1 MKLEYKQNGD
11 YKLPNL
17 EIKNNTIKGKINRF
31 GLLRLEYIKNNKK
44 SLYTTLLMKNELNNY
59 LVSVSNEAEI
69 MFNNIMNDY
78 INNDIKLSEKNKSEN
93 QLEWTKLMNNYK
105 QSAEEIIKKELI
117 YI

>member
-1 MKLEYKQNGD
+1 
-11 YKLPNL
+11 
-17 EIKNNTIKGKINRF
+17 
-31 GLLRLEYIKNNKK
+31 
-44 SLYTTLLMKNELNNY
+44 MKNELNNY
-59 LVSVSNEAEI
+59 FVSVSNESEI

-78 INNDIKLSEKNKSEN
+78 INNDIKLSEKSKSEN

>member
-17 EIKNNTIKGKINRF
+17 EIKNNTIKGEINRF

-78 INNDIKLSEKNKSEN
+78 IKNDIKPSEKSKSEN